1 MSKFTMKYNMSIQFV
16 DNILHKKI
24 PLDIVGIISEYMY
37 PSKKQLFIELKE
49 YLQNKSPSI
58 PKFMNRKVRNYL
70 YEIDNT
76 NDKQNKLSIMYTMF
90 DYLIN
95 FRYILF
101 NENVPNNSGFI
112 FCVKNKIQNL
122 FDSYIINCHFY
133 YRNICQEDI
142 DISNTMSMYIQD
154 KVNKTNVQIS
164 KLLKHNVKRR
174 VCSICELP
182 GHGNRRCPQY

>member
-24 PLDIVGIISEYMY
+24 PLDIVGMISEYIY
-37 PSKKQLFIELKE
+37 PSKKQLFIELKD
-49 YLQNKSPSI
+49 YLKNKHTPSI

-90 DYLIN
+90 DYIIN

-101 NENVPNNSGFI
+101 NENVPNN
-112 FCVKNKIQNL
+112 
-122 FDSYIINCHFY
+122 
-133 YRNICQEDI
+133 
-142 DISNTMSMYIQD
+142 
-154 KVNKTNVQIS
+154 
-164 KLLKHNVKRR
+164 
-174 VCSICELP
+174 
-182 GHGNRRCPQY
+182 